1 MSPAVEFHQIKKD
14 KKPNKKRKNRPK
26 PDVDADAISV
36 EGPVLVA
43 EEEEVRHEEENED
56 KCHGDSDDERDDAR
70 EARDGDDVGDGAEET
85 APFAKKK
92 KKGFGILTSEPFSRI
107 PLSDLTMKAI
117 QEMGFENM
125 TQIQARAIPPLLA
138 GKEVM
143 GAARTGSGKTLAFLI
158 PAVELLH
165 NIHFM
170 PRNGTGVII
179 ICPTRE
185 LAIQTHAVAKDLLKY
200 HSQTLGLVIGGAGR
214 KGEAEHLAKGVN
226 LLVAT
231 PGRLLDHLKN
241 TKGFIYKNLM
251 FLIIDEADRILEAN
265 FEEDMKQIFKCLPKF
280 LIIDEADRILE
291 ANFEE
296 DMKQI
301 FKCLPKFLIID
312 EADRILEA
320 NFEEDMKQIFKCLP
334 KARQTALFTA
344 TQTKQVE
351 EFACLSFKEKPIY
364 VGVDDGRSKVTVE
377 GLQQGY
383 CVVPSNKRFL
393 VLYAFLKRNLSKKIM
408 VFFSSCNS
416 VKYHSELLR
425 YIQIDCFDIHGKQKQ
440 QKRTATFF
448 DFCKAQKG
456 ILLCTDV
463 AARGLDIPAVDWIVQ
478 YDPPDEPKEY
488 IHRVGRTARGEGSE
502 GNALLFLLPEEVQF
516 LLYLKEAKVP
526 VKEYEFNEKKVP
538 NLQSHLEKIVGEN
551 YFLSQS
557 AKDAY
562 KSYILAY
569 NSHSMKNVFNVHHLN
584 LKDVAASFCFVSP
597 PKVNLDLESSASK
610 FRKKTRK
617 IDGSHHGIS
626 ASNPYGRQKADDQRQ
641 FARY

>member
-1 MSPAVEFHQIKKD
+1 MSPAVELHDVKKQE
-14 KKPNKKRKNRPK
+14 KPNKKRKNRPI
-26 PDVDADAISV
+26 PQLDADATGA
-36 EGPVLVA
+36 EGEGLAVVG
-43 EEEEVRHEEENED
+43 EDHHEENEE
-56 KCHGDSDDERDDAR
+56 KSPKGSGE
-70 EARDGDDVGDGAEET
+70 EQEVVKEEMDGDRVGDGTEMT
-85 APFAKKK
+85 APAAKKK
-92 KKGFGILTSEPFSRI
+92 KKKDFGILTSESFSRLPI
-107 PLSDLTMKAI
+107 SELTMKAI

-125 TQIQARAIPPLLA
+125 TQIQSRAIPPLLE

-214 KGEAEHLAKGVN
+214 KGEAEHLAKG
-226 LLVAT
+226 
-231 PGRLLDHLKN
+231 
-241 TKGFIYKNLM
+241 

-265 FEEDMKQIFKCLPKF
+265 FEEDMKQIFK
-280 LIIDEADRILE
+280 R
-291 ANFEE
+291 
-296 DMKQI
+296 
-301 FKCLPKFLIID
+301 
-312 EADRILEA
+312 
-320 NFEEDMKQIFKCLP
+320 LP

-351 EFACLSFKEKPIY
+351 DFACLSFKEKPIY

-425 YIQIDCFDIHGKQKQ
+425 YIQIDCLDIHGKQKQ
-440 QKRTATFF
+440 QKRTTTFF
-448 DFCKAQKG
+448 DFCKAEKG

-488 IHRVGRTARGEGSE
+488 IHRVGRTARGEGGK
-502 GNALLFLLPEEVQF
+502 GNALLFLLPEELQF

-551 YFLSQS
+551 YYLSQS

-562 KSYILAY
+562 RSYILAY

-584 LKDVAASFCFVSP
+584 LKDVAGSFCFSSP

-610 FRKKTRK
+610 FRKKVRK
-617 IDGSHHGIS
+617 IDGGSRHGIS
-626 ASNPYGRQKADDQRQ
+626 ASNPYGKQKGDDKRQ

>member
-1 MSPAVEFHQIKKD
+1 MLTLLMSPVMELHDVKRQ
-14 KKPNKKRKNRPK
+14 KKPNKKRKNRPI
-26 PDVDADAISV
+26 PQVDADATGA
-36 EGPVLVA
+36 EGGGLAVD
-43 EEEEVRHEEENED
+43 EEDHDEEKSLKGSGEEQEVVKE
-56 KCHGDSDDERDDAR
+56 EM
-70 EARDGDDVGDGAEET
+70 DGDQVGDGTEMT
-85 APFAKKK
+85 APAAKKK
-92 KKGFGILTSEPFSRI
+92 KKDYGILTSESFSRLPI
-107 PLSDLTMKAI
+107 SELTMKAI

-125 TQIQARAIPPLLA
+125 TQIQSRAIPPLLE

-158 PAVELLH
+158 PAIELLH

-170 PRNGTGVII
+170 PRNGTGIII

-231 PGRLLDHLKN
+231 PGRLLDHLQN

-265 FEEDMKQIFKCLPKF
+265 FEEDMKQIFK
-280 LIIDEADRILE
+280 R
-291 ANFEE
+291 
-296 DMKQI
+296 
-301 FKCLPKFLIID
+301 
-312 EADRILEA
+312 
-320 NFEEDMKQIFKCLP
+320 LP

-351 EFACLSFKEKPIY
+351 DFACLSFKEKPIY

-383 CVVPSNKRFL
+383 CVVPSNKRFM

-425 YIQIDCFDIHGKQKQ
+425 YIQIDCLDIHGKQKQ
-440 QKRTATFF
+440 QKRTTTFF
-448 DFCKAQKG
+448 DFCKAEKG

-488 IHRVGRTARGEGSE
+488 IHRVGRTARGEGGK
-502 GNALLFLLPEEVQF
+502 GNALLFLLPEELQF

-551 YFLSQS
+551 YYLSQS

-562 KSYILAY
+562 RSYILAY

-584 LKDVAASFCFVSP
+584 LKDVAASFCFSSP

-610 FRKKTRK
+610 FRKKMRK
-617 IDGSHHGIS
+617 TEGSRHGIS
-626 ASNPYGRQKADDQRQ
+626 ASNPYGKQKGDDKRQ

>member
-1 MSPAVEFHQIKKD
+1 MSPAVEFHQVTKE

-26 PDVDADAISV
+26 PDVGADAISV
-36 EGPVLVA
+36 EGPVPVA
-43 EEEEVRHEEENED
+43 EEEEVQHEEENGD
-56 KCHGDSDDERDDAR
+56 KCHRDSDEEKDDAR
-70 EARDGDDVGDGAEET
+70 EARDGYDVGDGAGET
-85 APFAKKK
+85 APSAKKK

-107 PLSDLTMKAI
+107 PLSDLTVKAI

-251 FLIIDEADRILEAN
+251 
-265 FEEDMKQIFKCLPKF
+265 
-280 LIIDEADRILE
+280 
-291 ANFEE
+291 
-296 DMKQI
+296 
-301 FKCLPKFLIID
+301 FLIID

-538 NLQSHLEKIVGEN
+538 NLQSHLEKLVGEN

-584 LKDVAASFCFVSP
+584 LKDVATSLCFVSP

-610 FRKKTRK
+610 FRKKTHK
-617 IDGSHHGIS
+617 IDGGHHGIS